1 MGRVPPVPPPMSLT
15 VQTRPQAVGMTSLSR
30 SVQDWAC
37 CSSMHFC
44 AWAELEA

>member
-1 MGRVPPVPPPMSLT
+1 
-15 VQTRPQAVGMTSLSR
+15 VQTRPQAVGMASLSR
-30 SVQDWAC
+30 SVQDWVF